1 MWKKYK
7 KILIFSVIILPF
19 NLIARSPGAIN
30 YFMSLDLTEEEKKQ
44 MKEFK
49 EVVGI
54 ERDEIQFRDD
64 LD

>member
-1 MWKKYK
+1 MDLLENKKNERK
-7 KILIFSVIILPF
+7 
-19 NLIARSPGAIN
+19 
-30 YFMSLDLTEEEKKQ
+30 